1 MSKARI
7 CASDILKGISK
18 DLNIE
23 ATTLESEVMD
33 INTDFLDT
41 GSATLNAILSGSTKG
56 GIPLGK
62 ITGFYGPSGCG
73 KSFVIGKSIASAQA
87 KGYIPIVID
96 TEGTWDV
103 RASGWGVDVANCIL
117 IQHDIIEEIR
127 NQISQIIDKYS
138 VELKN
143 GDVKFMIILDSIGGL
158 ICLKESKDVETD
170 NNASD
175 MGTRA
180 KVLRTLFR
188 VLTTKCSKHR
198 IPFVWSNHCYDDPSA
213 FMPSAIQKMPGG
225 KAPWYFSSVIVM
237 MRRKESKNEESKTI
251 QRNTGAVIPIECV
264 KQRFVIPFIKA
275 EMSINYG
282 TGLNRHYGL
291 FEMAQEYDV
300 IQGSRT
306 YNLADGTKL
315 GYKKDIINNTKLWE
329 ETILPILDPVL
340 QKELGFG
347 SQLTTQLMESLELE
361 EDE

>member
-1 MSKARI
+1 MGNAKI
-7 CASDILKGISK
+7 CASDVLKGIAK
-18 DLNIE
+18 DLDIT
-23 ATTLESEVMD
+23 ATTLQSETLD
-33 INTDFLDT
+33 IKKDFLDT

-96 TEGTWDV
+96 TEGTWDQ
-103 RASGWGVDVANCIL
+103 RAEGWGVDVGECIL

-138 VELKN
+138 AELKS
-143 GDVKFMIILDSIGGL
+143 GDVKFMVILDSIGGL
-158 ICLKESKDVETD
+158 ICLKEAKDVETD

-188 VLTTKCSKHR
+188 VLTTKCAKHR
-198 IPFVWSNHCYDDPSA
+198 IPFVWSNHSYDDPSA

-237 MRRKESKNEESKTI
+237 MRRKEDKNDEANTLV
-251 QRNTGAVIPIECV
+251 RNTGAVCPIECV
-264 KQRFVIPFIKA
+264 KQRFVVPFIKA
-275 EMSINYG
+275 EMAIDYG
-282 TGLNRHYGL
+282 TGMKRYFGL
-291 FEMAQEYDV
+291 FELAKEYGV
-300 IQGSRT
+300 IEGSRT
-306 YNLADGTKL
+306 YNLSDGTKL
-315 GYKKDIINNTKLWE
+315 GYKKDFINNAKTWE

-347 SQLTTQLMESLELE
+347 SKISTELMESLELD